1 MDKENKQY
9 RSDNTNT
16 GLRKKGPA
24 GKTLRFLLSM
34 FLLAAILFAGLL
46 EYLTPESGG
55 SYWATHIKNCDIY
68 VSDLKNDAFTV
79 PMPLW

>member
-1 MDKENKQY
+1 MAGVRDANDVQADEHVQPVRKEMDKENKQY

-24 GKTLRFLLSM
+24 GKILQFLLSM

-46 EYLTPESGG
+46 EYLTLTE
-55 SYWATHIKNCDIY
+55 
-68 VSDLKNDAFTV
+68 
-79 PMPLW
+79 